1 MKMFKS
7 FVTIFLAIVLF
18 TAIGANEA
26 SFENG
31 ESNPAPQLQNTSAP
45 IETTSAI
52 NASTSAPSET
62 LAPNS
67 EAKTSPGNSHMV
79 PSNETAPSTT
89 TESNSISGESID
101 CARVITMT
109 AYTILVSWMLN
120 AKSAENVTVHT
131 SGK

>member
-1 MKMFKS
+1 MKML
-7 FVTIFLAIVLF
+7 FVTIFLAISLF

-31 ESNPAPQLQNTSAP
+31 ESNSAPQLQNTSAP
-45 IETTSAI
+45 TETTSAT
-52 NASTSAPSET
+52 NASTSAPSAT

-67 EAKTSPGNSHMV
+67 EPKTSPGNSHMV

-89 TESNSISGESID
+89 AESNSISGESID